1 MLAAQVPVFRQLFDS
16 RRADRVIPSSI
27 IQQTRLLPQHA
38 SQCRPTQMLLTPS
51 RIHGSEEGLSVESR
65 RRNHRILLLSILP
78 LRLLLLLGIFRARLR
93 FSRGVNGTRMEVRPG
108 SNCQRMGRRW
118 AFSAALS
125 FPSSPLAAMKVC
137 QCRHS
142 VSSVGSICFGQTLKG
157 VATPTCVT
165 HNDNRVMS
173 HRKAGIFSRATTVF
187 LKV

>member
-78 LRLLLLLGIFRARLR
+78 LRLLLLLGIFRATIAILTGSEWHENGSSTRVKLSAYGAAMGLFR
-93 FSRGVNGTRMEVRPG
+93 SFEFSFVAAGGDEGVPMPT
-108 SNCQRMGRRW
+108 
-118 AFSAALS
+118 LS
-125 FPSSPLAAMKVC
+125 FIGWVNLFRPNSKGG
-137 QCRHS
+137 RHS
-142 VSSVGSICFGQTLKG
+142 DVRYS
-157 VATPTCVT
+157 
-165 HNDNRVMS
+165 
-173 HRKAGIFSRATTVF
+173 
-187 LKV
+187 